1 MHFAHTHTHTQMSR
15 FLPPSP
21 PLNATTFLNSP
32 TPHTPRINSPLSLL
46 LPHPA
51 GGYLVFIAL
60 EALRGGK
67 RLDEGVER
75 AVQAGGFLL
84 LMTAGVSL
92 IVKDTLNLTGLGSML
107 Q

>member
-1 MHFAHTHTHTQMSR
+1 M
-15 FLPPSP
+15 
-21 PLNATTFLNSP
+21 
-32 TPHTPRINSPLSLL
+32 
-46 LPHPA
+46 
-51 GGYLVFIAL
+51 FIAI

>member
-1 MHFAHTHTHTQMSR
+1 MAHKAAFEPPQPSIALLFHSLI
-15 FLPPSP
+15 FLSSHCPPSP
-21 PLNATTFLNSP
+21 
-32 TPHTPRINSPLSLL
+32 SPLYNQ
-46 LPHPA
+46 HA

-60 EALRGGK
+60 EALRGK
-67 RLDEGVER
+67 KVDENVEK

-92 IVKDTLNLTGLGSML
+92 IVKDTLNLTGLGSMF